1 MGFPLRILR
10 SFLFLFCLSFSHFFF
25 FFTWLNPFLP
35 STQQSASIFAI
46 LTLSFLVMF
55 SLFSVSSSQM
65 LPSSSPV
72 HWCPGAICLYLSSPA
87 IKIGQ
92 VWSRSDTCGGGRFK
106 ARFLMD
112 FSRHGPTIYT
122 APADGVSVLGDG
134 VV

>member
-1 MGFPLRILR
+1 MESTWYFFFKSQTFSLPP
-10 SFLFLFCLSFSHFFF
+10 LSFILPIFLLLHMAE
-25 FFTWLNPFLP
+25 PFIP
-35 STQQSASIFAI
+35 STQHPFLQFSPFPSLLCFFLLCELLANAP
-46 LTLSFLVMF
+46 LLLS
-55 SLFSVSSSQM
+55 
-65 LPSSSPV
+65 V

-122 APADGVSVLGDG
+122 APADGVSVLG